1 MSVIA
6 SSLWLRP
13 DWQLTASWYFIPPP
27 EAWRRST
34 SPLVADLA
42 PGRPLHADTW
52 THVLA
57 AYGLSRTALHTGGE
71 DRRLDRLATS
81 NTDAT
86 TINAAIDTV
95 NDLLLG
101 PGEYLLV
108 AVRDR

>member
-1 MSVIA
+1 
-6 SSLWLRP
+6 
-13 DWQLTASWYFIPPP
+13 
-27 EAWRRST
+27 
-34 SPLVADLA
+34 
-42 PGRPLHADTW
+42 
-52 THVLA
+52 VLA